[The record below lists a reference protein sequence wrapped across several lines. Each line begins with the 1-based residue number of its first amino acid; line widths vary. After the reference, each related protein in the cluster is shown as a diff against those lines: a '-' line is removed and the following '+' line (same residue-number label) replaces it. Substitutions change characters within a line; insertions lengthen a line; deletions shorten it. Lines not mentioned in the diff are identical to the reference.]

1 MQVKSYKLR
10 LCSKPMGVSNDV
22 AAQNVDGQKGV
33 KSDGGERDSY
43 RRSLLR
49 HSDLDGGAS
58 RTWVASAGSP
68 ETEGRVN
75 WGKRCGCAMQS
86 KSPSSFRCR
95 VDQIGTK
102 MSLLWTLML
111 VLGLSNLVT

>member
-1 MQVKSYKLR
+1 VQVLSYKLR

-49 HSDLDGGAS
+49 YSDFDGGRGADMG
-58 RTWVASAGSP
+58 ASAGSP

-75 WGKRCGCAMQS
+75 WGKRCGCEVQS
-86 KSPSSFRCR
+86 KSPSRFRCR

-102 MSLLWTLML
+102 ISLLWTLML
-111 VLGLSNLVT
+111 VLDPRIS